1 VQAYTSSMH
10 YILLAENI
18 FMDQM
23 DGQLLGYGN
32 RERQLSHR
40 ESKPSLWTDGSITDE
55 NVILTSTR

>member
-1 VQAYTSSMH
+1 MYVQAYTSSIH
-10 YILLAENI
+10 CLLAENI

-40 ESKPSLWTDGSITDE
+40 ESKHTAALQMKM
-55 NVILTSTR
+55 LY